1 MSNREVVIVS
11 YARTAFTRAH
21 KGEFRNTRPD
31 TLAAEAIK
39 GALERAPGVKPED
52 IEDVILG
59 CAMPE
64 GEQGMNVARIAAVMA
79 GLPDSVPAVTVNRFC
94 SSGLQTISQAA
105 ERIMVGAI
113 DIAIAGGT
121 ESMSMVP
128 MGGNKVSANPK
139 VMAEYPAIYTPMGTT
154 AENVAK
160 MFEVDRPRQD
170 AFAAHS
176 QNKAIAAWENG
187 FLQGEVIPVTTT
199 YITAAGVSKEI
210 VVDKDGCP
218 RPGTTADGLAKLRP
232 AFNPKGTVTAG
243 NASPLTDGAA
253 AVVLMTKEKADE
265 LGLEPMGYYRGFQ
278 VAGVDPS
285 IMGIGPVPAI
295 RKLLAK
301 HDLTIEDI
309 DMFEINEAFA
319 AQASYCQQELG
330 IDDEKINPHGGAIAL
345 GHPLGVSGTR
355 MTGTLLRAMAEKKQ
369 RLGVVSMCIGGGMGA
384 AGLFE
389 FIPSGPT
396 SYYKV
401 IDGVKYDR
409 EMLDFADKAV
419 EGAGDGRISKA
430 DAEKLIELVK
440 DGNNYTD
447 VEKDTMKYIRDNYN
461 WTEAGDEW
469 FRTEIRK
476 WAATK

>member
-21 KGEFRNTRPD
+21 KGEFKDTRPD

-39 GALERAPGVKPED
+39 AALERAPGLDPADV
-52 IEDVILG
+52 EDVILG

-64 GEQGMNVARIAAVMA
+64 GEQGMNVARIAAMLA
-79 GLPDSVPAVTVNRFC
+79 GLPETVPALTVNRFC

-113 DIAIAGGT
+113 DVAIAGGT
-121 ESMSMVP
+121 ESMTMVP
-128 MGGNKVSANPK
+128 MGGNKASANPE
-139 VMAEYPAIYTPMGTT
+139 VMEQMPEVYTPMGTT

-160 MFEVDRPRQD
+160 KFEVDRARQD
-170 AFAAHS
+170 AFAANS
-176 QNKAIAAWENG
+176 QNKAIAAWERG
-187 FLQGEVIPVTTT
+187 FFNDEVIPVTTT
-199 YITAAGVSKEI
+199 FIAADGSAKEI
-210 VVDKDGCP
+210 TVAKDSTP
-218 RPGTTADGLAKLRP
+218 RPGTTPEGLGKLRP

-265 LGLEPMGYYRGFQ
+265 LGLKPMGYYRGFQ
-278 VAGVDPS
+278 VAGVAPE

-301 HDLTIEDI
+301 HDMKVEDI

-330 IDDEKINPHGGAIAL
+330 IPDEKINPHGGAIAI

-355 MTGTLLRAMAEKKQ
+355 MTGTLLRAMAEKGQ
-369 RLGVVSMCIGGGMGA
+369 RWGVVSMCIGGGMGA

-389 FIPSGPT
+389 I
-396 SYYKV
+396 V
-401 IDGVKYDR
+401 D
-409 EMLDFADKAV
+409 
-419 EGAGDGRISKA
+419 
-430 DAEKLIELVK
+430 
-440 DGNNYTD
+440 
-447 VEKDTMKYIRDNYN
+447 
-461 WTEAGDEW
+461 
-469 FRTEIRK
+469 
-476 WAATK
+476 

>member
-1 MSNREVVIVS
+1 MMARPQEKKMSNREVVIVS

-21 KGEFRNTRPD
+21 KGEFKDTRPD

-39 GALERAPGVKPED
+39 AALARAPGLDPADV
-52 IEDVILG
+52 EDVILG

-64 GEQGMNVARIAAVMA
+64 GEQGMNVARIAAMLA
-79 GLPDSVPAVTVNRFC
+79 GLPETVPALTVNRFC

-113 DIAIAGGT
+113 DVAIAGGT
-121 ESMSMVP
+121 ESMTMVP
-128 MGGNKVSANPK
+128 MGGNKASANPE
-139 VMAEYPAIYTPMGTT
+139 VMEQMPEVYTPMGTT

-160 MFEVDRPRQD
+160 KFEVERARQD
-170 AFAAHS
+170 AFAANS
-176 QNKAIAAWENG
+176 QNKAIAAWERG
-187 FLQGEVIPVTTT
+187 FFDDEVIPVTTT
-199 YITAAGVSKEI
+199 FIAPDGTAKEI
-210 VVDKDGCP
+210 TVKKDSTP
-218 RPGTTADGLAKLRP
+218 RPGTTVEGLAKLRP

-265 LGLEPMGYYRGFQ
+265 LGLKPMGYYRGFQ
-278 VAGVDPS
+278 VAGVAPE

-301 HDLTIEDI
+301 HDMKVEDI

-330 IDDEKINPHGGAIAL
+330 IADEDINPHGGAIAL

-355 MTGTLLRAMAEKKQ
+355 MTGTLLRAMAEKGQ
-369 RLGVVSMCIGGGMGA
+369 RWGVVSMCIGGGMGA

-389 FIPSGPT
+389 I
-396 SYYKV
+396 V
-401 IDGVKYDR
+401 D
-409 EMLDFADKAV
+409 
-419 EGAGDGRISKA
+419 
-430 DAEKLIELVK
+430 
-440 DGNNYTD
+440 
-447 VEKDTMKYIRDNYN
+447 
-461 WTEAGDEW
+461 
-469 FRTEIRK
+469 
-476 WAATK
+476 

>member
-1 MSNREVVIVS
+1 MARPQEKKMSNREVVIVS

-21 KGEFRNTRPD
+21 KGEFKDTRPD

-39 GALERAPGVKPED
+39 AALARAPGLDPADV
-52 IEDVILG
+52 EDVILG

-64 GEQGMNVARIAAVMA
+64 GEQGMNVARIAAMLA
-79 GLPDSVPAVTVNRFC
+79 GLPETVPALTVNRFC

-113 DIAIAGGT
+113 DVAIAGGT
-121 ESMSMVP
+121 ESMTMVP
-128 MGGNKVSANPK
+128 MGGNKASANPE
-139 VMAEYPAIYTPMGTT
+139 VMEQMPEVYTPMGTT

-160 MFEVDRPRQD
+160 KFEVERARQD
-170 AFAAHS
+170 AFAANS
-176 QNKAIAAWENG
+176 QNKAIAAWERG
-187 FLQGEVIPVTTT
+187 FFDDEVIPVTTT
-199 YITAAGVSKEI
+199 FIAPDGTAKEI
-210 VVDKDGCP
+210 TVKKDSTP
-218 RPGTTADGLAKLRP
+218 RPGTTVEGLAKLRP

-265 LGLEPMGYYRGFQ
+265 LGLKPMGYYRGFQ
-278 VAGVDPS
+278 VAGVAPE

-301 HDLTIEDI
+301 HDMKVEDI

-330 IDDEKINPHGGAIAL
+330 IADEDINPHGGAIAL

-355 MTGTLLRAMAEKKQ
+355 MTGTLLRAMAEKGQ
-369 RLGVVSMCIGGGMGA
+369 RWGVVSMCIGGGMGA

-389 FIPSGPT
+389 I
-396 SYYKV
+396 V
-401 IDGVKYDR
+401 D
-409 EMLDFADKAV
+409 
-419 EGAGDGRISKA
+419 
-430 DAEKLIELVK
+430 
-440 DGNNYTD
+440 
-447 VEKDTMKYIRDNYN
+447 
-461 WTEAGDEW
+461 
-469 FRTEIRK
+469 
-476 WAATK
+476 